1 MQQSGKSG
9 ILISPYSFHD
19 EMLMGT
25 ADHAQAITAAVNS
38 CVQMSMLCLEDA
50 F

>member
-1 MQQSGKSG
+1 MQQPAKSG
-9 ILISPYSFHD
+9 ILISPSSFHD
-19 EMLMGT
+19 KMLVGT
-25 ADHAQAITAAVNS
+25 ADHAQVITAAVNS